1 VSRDFAIHVVRE
13 LRQAGFT
20 AYWAGGCVR
29 DLLRGEEPNDYD
41 IATDALPRQVRTLF
55 GPRRT
60 LAVGESFGVVIVLG
74 SKSTG
79 EQIEVAT
86 FRTEAGYS
94 DGRRPD
100 RVVFAGAEEDARRR
114 DFTINGMFYDPLTE
128 TVHDFVGGHADLQQ
142 RLVRAIGDPCERMRE
157 DKLRLMRGVRFA
169 AVLEFDLD
177 PGTARAIS
185 EMASQVIIVS
195 AERIAQELRKMLS
208 HSQRARAMQLC
219 EELNLL
225 DVILPEVREF
235 TIAIAEERWS
245 RTLRL
250 LREMGTCSFETAGA
264 ALLRDV
270 PCPPPT
276 MGASSSHH
284 GTIWGICRRLK
295 LSNEE
300 TGRIAWLVQHR
311 HAIEDLSTK
320 PISATK
326 RLVVH
331 PQFQDLLKLERLAAR
346 IEKRDEH
353 PYQHLES
360 FLSSTPAGEINPP
373 PLLSGGDL
381 LNAGYRSGPDFK
393 VWLTAVRDAQL
404 NGQITTR
411 EEALEMVRRL
421 QEDHL
426 REDNPRSSDFNRPC

>member
-1 VSRDFAIHVVRE
+1 
-13 LRQAGFT
+13 
-20 AYWAGGCVR
+20 
-29 DLLRGEEPNDYD
+29 
-41 IATDALPRQVRTLF
+41 
-55 GPRRT
+55 
-60 LAVGESFGVVIVLG
+60 
-74 SKSTG
+74 
-79 EQIEVAT
+79 
-86 FRTEAGYS
+86 
-94 DGRRPD
+94 
-100 RVVFAGAEEDARRR
+100 
-114 DFTINGMFYDPLTE
+114 
-128 TVHDFVGGHADLQQ
+128 
-142 RLVRAIGDPCERMRE
+142 
-157 DKLRLMRGVRFA
+157 
-169 AVLEFDLD
+169 
-177 PGTARAIS
+177 
-185 EMASQVIIVS
+185 MASQVIIVS

-208 HSQRARAMQLC
+208 HSQRASAMQLC

-270 PCPPPT
+270 PCSPPT
-276 MGASSSHH
+276 MGTSSSHH

-331 PQFQDLLKLERLAAR
+331 SQFQDLLKLERLAAR

-353 PYQHLES
+353 PYQQLES

-381 LNAGYRSGPDFK
+381 LKAGYRSGPDFK

-404 NGQITTR
+404 NGQVTTR

-426 REDNPRSSDFNRPC
+426 REDNPRGSDFNQPR